1 MRAEA
6 LKSWLILIR
15 AEGVGPVS
23 VARLLAHFPDAE
35 AALQAGRSGW
45 RKAGLDGKAQA
56 GLSAPD
62 LSRVESDLDWLS
74 GPRRTLVTIDDPR
87 YPPLLREC
95 DGAPPALFCQGDPDL
110 LPLPQ
115 LAMVGARSATPQG
128 IENAQAFAADL
139 AGRGLVITS
148 GLAMGIDGAAHRG
161 ALSVDGLTLAVC
173 GTGLDRVYPA
183 QHREM
188 AHQIAQKGLL
198 VSEFPPGTPGRP
210 ENFPRRNRII
220 SGLSLGVLVVEAAR
234 ESGSL
239 ITARMASE
247 QGREVFAI
255 PGSIHNPL
263 ARGCHGL
270 IRQGAKLV
278 ESANDILEEI
288 APHIRIAQ
296 RPSASATAAAAIDPQ
311 HQDILDALGDDSL
324 SVDQLVQRTGMP
336 VAALSAALL
345 ALELEGHAAVVDGGQ
360 YQRLRRRQ

>member
-1 MRAEA
+1 MHAEE

-15 AEGVGPVS
+15 AAGVGPVS
-23 VARLLAHFPDAE
+23 VARLLEQFSSAA
-35 AALQAGRSGW
+35 AALHAGRGGW
-45 RKAGLDGKAQA
+45 RKAGLDSKAQA
-56 GLSAPD
+56 GLAAPD
-62 LSRVESDLDWLS
+62 FALVESDLAWLS
-74 GPRRTLVTIDDPR
+74 SGPQRALVTINDVR
-87 YPPLLREC
+87 YPQQLREC
-95 DGAPPALFCQGDPDL
+95 SGAPPALFCQGDTDL

-115 LAMVGARSATPQG
+115 LAIVGARSATPQG
-128 IENAQAFAADL
+128 RENAQVFAADL
-139 AGRGLVITS
+139 ASRGLVISS
-148 GLAMGIDGAAHRG
+148 GLALGIDAAAHQG

-183 QHREM
+183 QHREL

-198 VSEFPPGTPGRP
+198 VSEFPPGTPGKA

-288 APHIRIAQ
+288 APHIRIAP
-296 RPSASATAAAAIDPQ
+296 RATAGAEAAVDPQ
-311 HQDILDALGDDSL
+311 QARILEALGDGSL
-324 SVDQLVQRTGMP
+324 GIDQLVQRTGLAVAELSGVLLTLELAGQ
-336 VAALSAALL
+336 VAAVA
-345 ALELEGHAAVVDGGQ
+345 GGS
-360 YQRLRRRQ
+360 YQRLRRR

>member
-1 MRAEA
+1 MQAEE

-15 AEGVGPVS
+15 AAGVGPVS
-23 VARLLAHFPDAE
+23 IARLLEQFPS
-35 AALQAGRSGW
+35 AAAAVQAGRSGW
-45 RKAGLDGKAQA
+45 RKAGLDSKAQA
-56 GLSAPD
+56 GLSSPD
-62 LSRVESDLDWLS
+62 LAQVESDLTWLS
-74 GPRRTLVTIDDPR
+74 SSHQRHLITLNDVR
-87 YPPLLREC
+87 YPALLREC
-95 DGAPPALFCQGDPDL
+95 SGAPPALFCQGDPDL

-115 LAMVGARSATPQG
+115 LAIIGARSATPQG
-128 IENAQAFAADL
+128 MENAQAFAADL

-148 GLAMGIDGAAHRG
+148 GLALGIDGAAHRG

-198 VSEFPPGTPGRP
+198 VSEFPPGTPGKP

-234 ESGSL
+234 QSGSL

-278 ESANDILEEI
+278 ESAADILEEI
-288 APHIRIAQ
+288 APHIQIPQ
-296 RPSASATAAAAIDPQ
+296 RATARQAAVAALDPQ
-311 HQDILDALGDDSL
+311 HEKILDALGDDSL
-324 SVDQLVQRTGMP
+324 SIDQLVQRTGLA
-336 VAALSAALL
+336 VEVLSAALL
-345 ALELEGHAAVVDGGQ
+345 TLELEGHAAAVDGGQ
-360 YQRLRRRQ
+360 YQRLRRR